1 MSATMAVHNLQR
13 LTQFYKAGYQNRFL
27 DSALH
32 KVVSHQI
39 QRDEAD
45 LERVEAVL
53 ADFERQY
60 SLTSDEFWARYQA
73 GQMSDDA
80 DLVEWIAFCRMRR
93 RLVERLR
100 ILRGDGTDA

>member
-1 MSATMAVHNLQR
+1 MSTAVAAQDLQR
-13 LTQFYKAGYQNRFL
+13 LAQFYKAGFQNRFL
-27 DSALH
+27 DTALH
-32 KVVSHQI
+32 KVVSHQV

-60 SLTSDEFWARYQA
+60 GLVSDEFWAHYQA
-73 GQMSDDA
+73 GHMSDEA
-80 DLVEWIAFCRMRR
+80 DWVEWNAFCKMRQ

-100 ILRGDGTDA
+100 LLRGDTAGA